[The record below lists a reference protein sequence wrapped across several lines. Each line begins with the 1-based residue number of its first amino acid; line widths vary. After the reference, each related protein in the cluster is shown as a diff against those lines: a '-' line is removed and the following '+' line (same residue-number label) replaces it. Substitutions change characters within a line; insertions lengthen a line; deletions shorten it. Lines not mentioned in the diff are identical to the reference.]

1 MRAAALVFLTAAIF
15 AAALVLGLLQ
25 LGSAGQPPPAI
36 ALHGFNDHSAVLR
49 RQPKRHEAVRTEVRQ
64 RVEQTMLSA
73 YPVPRTK
80 RARR

>member
-1 MRAAALVFLTAAIF
+1 MRAAVLVFLAAAIL

-25 LGSAGQPPPAI
+25 FGSSPQPPPAI
-36 ALHGFNDHSAVLR
+36 ALHGFNDRSAVLA
-49 RQPKRHEAVRTEVRQ
+49 RQPNRHETARTEVRQ

-73 YPVPRTK
+73 DPAPRTK